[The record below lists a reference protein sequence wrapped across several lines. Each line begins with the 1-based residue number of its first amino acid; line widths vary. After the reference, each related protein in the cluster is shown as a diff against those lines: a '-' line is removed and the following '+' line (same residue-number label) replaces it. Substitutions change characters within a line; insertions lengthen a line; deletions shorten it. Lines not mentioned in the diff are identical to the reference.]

1 MNRWHTWS
9 QLCGTLF
16 VVHSV
21 LRSSPHRLEVLLL
34 QLLCGRPADD
44 VALRV
49 GGAEVDPCP
58 HPRIDDFLDGLRN
71 RSKLLVELDNVL
83 NVLNETLSVPKKSFR
98 VSTTHR

>member
-49 GGAEVDPCP
+49 GGAEWIPA
-58 HPRIDDFLDGLRN
+58 HTRASTISSMASGTG
-71 RSKLLVELDNVL
+71 RSSSSSWI
-83 NVLNETLSVPKKSFR
+83 TC
-98 VSTTHR
+98 